1 MNWPK
6 IKTVL
11 ICLFLVIDLFLAG
24 WDIALRRGK
33 SKVSEDV
40 IENTVSLL
48 ADRTITVSPSLL
60 GRSVPKISSVTAK
73 NPMADEAGFIGKI
86 LGTGYI
92 KDGNRFYKP
101 GKEVE
106 LSGNRFIIRERKK
119 ISSLSEARSWLLDN
133 GLDLSGTVQTE
144 YMGSYLFRTVY
155 SGYELFESGVTV
167 TCDGENTAA
176 EGMLLYVEDGNG
188 SSEEILHVTSVLPR
202 LVSDGA
208 ANCGIIGIA
217 PGYMCTASLNERFSE
232 TGAIPVYRILL
243 SDGREFFYEAVQ

>member
-11 ICLFLVIDLFLAG
+11 ICLFLAIDLFLAG
-24 WDIALRRGK
+24 WDIALHRGK
-33 SKVSEDV
+33 SKVSEEV

-48 ADRTITVSPSLL
+48 ADRSITVSPSLL
-60 GRSVPKISSVTAK
+60 GRTVPKISQVTAK
-73 NPMADEAGFIGKI
+73 NPTADEAGFIGKI

-106 LSGNRFIIRERKK
+106 LSDNSFTIKENKK
-119 ISSLSEARSWLLDN
+119 IGSLSEARSWLSDN

-167 TCDGENTAA
+167 TCDGENTTAS
-176 EGMLLYVEDGNG
+176 GMLLYVEGG
-188 SSEEILHVTSVLPR
+188 SGKNEEILHVTSVLPR

-208 ANCGIIGIA
+208 VNCEIIGIT
-217 PGYMCTASLNERFSE
+217 PGYMCTAAPDERFSE
-232 TGAIPVYRILL
+232 TGAIPAYRILL

>member
-11 ICLFLVIDLFLAG
+11 ICLFLVIDIFLAG
-24 WDIALRRGK
+24 WDIALHRGK
-33 SKVSEDV
+33 SKVSEEV

-60 GRSVPKISSVTAK
+60 SRSVPKISTVTAK

-92 KDGNRFYKP
+92 KDENRFLKP

-106 LSGNRFIIRERKK
+106 LSDNSFVIKEKKK
-119 ISSLSEARSWLLDN
+119 ITSLSEARAWLSDN
-133 GLDLSGTVQTE
+133 GFDLSGTVQTE

-155 SGYELFESGVTV
+155 SGFELFKSSITV
-167 TCDGENTAA
+167 TCDGETSVAS
-176 EGMLLYVEDGNG
+176 GMLLYVED
-188 SSEEILHVTSVLPR
+188 SDPPKEEILNVTSVLPR
-202 LVSDGA
+202 LVTDGA
-208 ANCGIIGIA
+208 ANCEIIGIS
-217 PGYMCTASLNERFSE
+217 PGYMCTAAPGERFSE

-243 SDGREFFYEAVQ
+243 SDGREFFYEAVR